1 MEGNGGIVMH
11 KFTYF
16 FGRLIIYMYFC
27 SLLNFIILTGFAVMR
42 FVILNLKW
50 YIEGLAAMLIP
61 HFYCLLP
68 FLTARISSL
77 ISSNESSW
85 PLSDSAKRLC
95 CMKMGHLHNHV
106 ECSVKTPKT
115 EILLFLFCFTK
126 INSYI
131 CSRKWL

>member
-95 CMKMGHLHNHV
+95 CMNNSNALDAN
-106 ECSVKTPKT
+106 
-115 EILLFLFCFTK
+115 LLIMK
-126 INSYI
+126 NI
-131 CSRKWL
+131 

>member
-1 MEGNGGIVMH
+1 
-11 KFTYF
+11 
-16 FGRLIIYMYFC
+16 
-27 SLLNFIILTGFAVMR
+27 MR
-42 FVILNLKW
+42 FVTINLKW

-95 CMKMGHLHNHV
+95 CMNNSNALDANLLIMKKYMITQQKYNKFRILQNKTQIIFGGLQKSV
-106 ECSVKTPKT
+106 YFCSGFYSLESRSDARMFLVSEKDFNVK
-115 EILLFLFCFTK
+115 
-126 INSYI
+126 
-131 CSRKWL
+131 